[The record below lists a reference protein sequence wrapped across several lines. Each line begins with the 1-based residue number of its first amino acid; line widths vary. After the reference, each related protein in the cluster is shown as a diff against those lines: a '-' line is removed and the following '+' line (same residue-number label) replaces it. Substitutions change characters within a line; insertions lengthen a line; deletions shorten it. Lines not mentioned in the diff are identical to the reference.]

1 MAGRAAAVF
10 GVHPSTFCLNRM
22 LTCRSRSARVLG
34 RPRAAPEGS
43 PGAGS
48 LGQALG
54 DEAPQLAG
62 AASAVSSASE
72 ASEAVLDNFTHFNI
86 PGGRARQERLTGLSS
101 TRKVLC

>member
-1 MAGRAAAVF
+1 MNTHHARA
-10 GVHPSTFCLNRM
+10 
-22 LTCRSRSARVLG
+22 ARVLG

-72 ASEAVLDNFTHFNI
+72 ASEAVLDNFDDFADFEI
-86 PGGRARQERLTGLSS
+86 AA
-101 TRKVLC
+101 